1 MPNPMIEAAGLTF
14 EYKTVSLEPGFGA
27 QTAGFTALRGV
38 NVTVSPGEFV
48 AVLGH
53 NGSGKST
60 FAKHINV
67 LLRPSS
73 GKVLVNGLDTS
84 DDDNIWNIRQNAGMV
99 FQNPDNQLIATI
111 VEDDVAF
118 GPENLCI
125 ESEDIRKRVDWA
137 LGAVDMAEAK
147 RRPPHLLSGGQKQR
161 VAIAGILAM
170 RPACIVLDEPTAML
184 DPIGRREVMR
194 TITRL
199 NREDGITIVLITHY
213 MDEAALADRVIV
225 MEKGCVMMDGTP
237 KEVFTQVE
245 RLREFG
251 LEAPQITEVCAGLA
265 KLGIPIGTDI
275 LTIEEMVDAICKIKE
290 QQSNARA

>member
-1 MPNPMIEAAGLTF
+1 MSQPMIEATNVTF
-14 EYKTVSLEPGFGA
+14 EYKGTPTEEHTIAKPVGFK
-27 QTAGFTALRGV
+27 ALDGV
-38 NVTVSPGEFV
+38 NITVKKGEFV

-73 GKVLVNGLDTS
+73 GSVHVGGLDTA
-84 DDDNIWNIRQNAGMV
+84 DDDNVWKIRQNAGMV

-125 ESEDIRKRVDWA
+125 ESHEIRERVNWA
-137 LGAVDMAEAK
+137 LGLVDMAETK
-147 RRPPHLLSGGQKQR
+147 ERPPHMLSGGQKQR

-170 RPACIVLDEPTAML
+170 KPECIVLDEPTAML
-184 DPIGRREVMR
+184 DPIGRREVLR
-194 TITRL
+194 TIARL

-213 MDEAALADRVIV
+213 MDEAAQADRVIV
-225 MEKGCVMMDGTP
+225 MEDGVVVMDDVPSQIFTRIEEL
-237 KEVFTQVE
+237 KE
-245 RLREFG
+245 LG
-251 LEAPQITEVCAGLA
+251 LEAPQTTEVCSNLA
-265 KLGIPIGTDI
+265 KLGIPIDRGI
-275 LTIEEMVDAICKIKE
+275 LTIEEMVDEICRIS
-290 QQSNARA
+290 QSNVKG